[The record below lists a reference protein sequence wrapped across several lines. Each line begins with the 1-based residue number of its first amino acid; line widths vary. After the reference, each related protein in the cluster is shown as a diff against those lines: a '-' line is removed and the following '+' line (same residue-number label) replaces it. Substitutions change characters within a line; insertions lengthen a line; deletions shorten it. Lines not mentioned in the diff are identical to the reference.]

1 MSFWKWSRTASSN
14 ASADA
19 SINWAEGQA
28 PSSVNDSAR
37 AMMAAAAKYR
47 DDIAGAILTAGTS
60 TAYTVVS
67 YQVFDTLAHL
77 DGQMI
82 AFTPHATSGGT
93 CTLNVDGLGG
103 KPLRFSPGIELPSGT
118 LAQGTPYVATY
129 NNADGAF
136 YLQGLAGNPY
146 GIPLGGMIEFTGT
159 TAPNSAFVLPYGQAI
174 SRTTYA
180 AYFALVGTAY
190 GAGDGSTTFNVID
203 KRGRVS
209 AGKDDMGG
217 STAGRI
223 GSVATDSGTITG
235 TTLGSAGGSATH
247 ALTIA
252 EMPSHSHT
260 DSGHSHTSS
269 RNIPTFDL
277 GGTST
282 VGGGSTV
289 GYNANQLQAAPT
301 STANLQNTGG
311 GGAHAMLQ
319 PTIIVNFCC
328 GYSRRGGPT
337 TVRLRA
343 PSIIEQRSFCPK
355 GHQRQT
361 LRVPSAKSPWESARG
376 RGRDVGYSAPNP
388 CLGSPSSAIDQAPAT
403 TRRGARRDQ

>member
-47 DDIAGAILTAGTS
+47 DDIAGAILTGGSA
-60 TAYTVVS
+60 TAYTVAS

-82 AFTPHATSGGT
+82 AFTPHATNAAVV
-93 CTLNVDGLGG
+93 TLNVDGLGA
-103 KPLRFSPGIELPSGT
+103 KPLRTAPAAELAAAV
-118 LAQGTPYVATY
+118 LIQGTPYVATY
-129 NNADGAF
+129 SNADGAF
-136 YLQGLAGNPY
+136 YLRDFYGNPY
-146 GIPLGGMIEFTGT
+146 NVPLGALLEFTGT

-180 AYFALVGTAY
+180 AYFALVGTTY
-190 GAGDGSTTFNVID
+190 GVGDGSTTFNVID

-217 STAGRI
+217 SATGRI
-223 GSVATDSGTITG
+223 GSVTTDNGTIIG

-252 EMPSHSHT
+252 EMPSHTHT

-289 GYNANQLQAAPT
+289 GYNANQVQAAPT

-319 PTIIVNFCC
+319 PTIIVN
-328 GYSRRGGPT
+328 Y
-337 TVRLRA
+337 L
-343 PSIIEQRSFCPK
+343 
-355 GHQRQT
+355 
-361 LRVPSAKSPWESARG
+361 LRV
-376 RGRDVGYSAPNP
+376 
-388 CLGSPSSAIDQAPAT
+388 L
-403 TRRGARRDQ
+403 